1 MEQGSS
7 HEPHFLHDG
16 LAKGGGHNPVGVDG
30 FAGVFPGSLTRSA
43 TLGFGA
49 QSLWDWANNGF
60 EFLEFLGI
68 QKNCVVRPT
77 VPGGGLLSATEA
89 QKRVQ

>member
-49 QSLWDWANNGF
+49 QSLWDWPGDRNR
-60 EFLEFLGI
+60 I
-68 QKNCVVRPT
+68 QASL
-77 VPGGGLLSATEA
+77 GGLLGADVDFVAFEGA
-89 QKRVQ
+89 GFLLGERG